1 MATVTYEPRSGPSW
15 REPFGM
21 YREMRDQAP
30 VLHVP
35 KGDYWVLSRFED
47 IWQAA
52 RDTETFSSASGLT
65 TTYGDM
71 EAMNLAPTMVMMDPP
86 RHTEFRKLVSAG
98 FTPRKVQALE
108 PAMRAY
114 VAEKIEEMRGLP
126 QCDFVA
132 GLARPLPCW
141 VVANYLG
148 VPLEDRALFDE
159 WTHAIVG
166 GSAEGNLLEAGGGAA
181 AVTELYEYFT
191 ALVEKKRVEP
201 GEDMISE
208 LIAADLDGDPLG
220 ILEILGY
227 AFVMITGGNDTATGL
242 LAGAA
247 ELLTTHPDERQKLR
261 EYPEKIPNA
270 VEELL
275 RLTSPVQGLARTLT
289 RDVEIEGHRIPEGR
303 KVLLHY
309 GSGNRD
315 EREFGPSAGDLDVDR
330 EIDRILTFTIGP
342 HYCLGAA
349 AARLQ
354 GQIVLEELLARC
366 PDFVADTEGGEFAR
380 GAVVRRHEVLPFMAE
395 PGRQDLFPKPRQSE

>member
-1 MATVTYEPRSGPSW
+1 MPNVTYEPRSGASW
-15 REPFGM
+15 RDPFPM
-21 YREMRDQAP
+21 YRAMREEAP
-30 VLHVP
+30 ILHVS

-98 FTPRKVQALE
+98 FTPRKVQALA
-108 PAMRAY
+108 PAMRRY
-114 VAEKIEEMRGLP
+114 VSEKIEEMRSHDT
-126 QCDFVA
+126 CDFVG

-148 VPLEDRALFDE
+148 VPLEDRPLFDV

-166 GSAEGNLLEAGGGAA
+166 GSAEGNLLEAGDGAA
-181 AVTELYEYFT
+181 AVGELYEYFT
-191 ALVEKKRVEP
+191 ALVEQKRIEP
-201 GEDMISE
+201 GDDMVSE
-208 LIAADLDGDPLG
+208 LIASKLEGSPLG

-247 ELLTTHPDERQKLR
+247 ELLTTYPEQRQKLLDH
-261 EYPEKIPNA
+261 PEKIPNA

-289 RDVEIEGHRIPEGR
+289 RDVEIDGHRIPAGR

-315 EREFGPSAGDLDVDR
+315 EREFGPTAEKFDVDR
-330 EIDRILTFTIGP
+330 QIDRILSFTIGP

-366 PDFVADTEGGEFAR
+366 PDFSADVTAGAFAR
-380 GAVVRRHEVLPFMAE
+380 GAVVRRHEHLPFSA
-395 PGRQDLFPKPRQSE
+395 GPRR

>member
-1 MATVTYEPRSGPSW
+1 MATVTFEPRSGPSW
-15 REPFGM
+15 RDPFPM
-21 YREMRDQAP
+21 YKAMRDHGP
-30 VLHVP
+30 ILHVP
-35 KGDYWVLSRFED
+35 KGDYWVLSRFEE

-86 RHTEFRKLVSAG
+86 RHTDFRKLVSAG

-108 PAMRAY
+108 PAMRSY
-114 VAEKIEEMRGLP
+114 VVEKIEEMRGKGS
-126 QCDFVA
+126 CDFVE

-148 VPLEDRALFDE
+148 VPIEDRPLFDD

-166 GSAEGNLLEAGGGAA
+166 GSAEGNLLDAGGGAA
-181 AVTELYEYFT
+181 AVGELYEYFT
-191 ALVEKKRVEP
+191 ALVEQKRSHP
-201 GEDMISE
+201 GDDMVSE
-208 LIAADLDGDPLG
+208 LIASKLEGNPLG

-247 ELLTTHPDERQKLR
+247 ELLTTYPEQRQKLIDD
-261 EYPEKIPNA
+261 PGKIANA

-289 RDVEIEGHRIPEGR
+289 RDVEIDGQKIPAGR

-315 EREFGPSAGDLDVDR
+315 EREFGPTASDFDVDR
-330 EIDRILTFTIGP
+330 KIDRILTFTIGP

-349 AARLQ
+349 AARMQ
-354 GQIVLEELLARC
+354 GQIVLEELLQRC
-366 PDFVADTEGGEFAR
+366 PNFSADVAAGEFAR
-380 GAVVRRHEVLPFMAE
+380 GAVVRRHEALPLTTA
-395 PGRQDLFPKPRQSE
+395 P

>member
-1 MATVTYEPRSGPSW
+1 MATVTYEPRSGSSW
-15 REPFGM
+15 RDPFPM
-21 YREMRDQAP
+21 YREMREHAP

-86 RHTEFRKLVSAG
+86 RHTDFRKLVSAG

-114 VAEKIEEMRGLP
+114 VAEKIEEMRTKGT
-126 QCDFVA
+126 CDFVE

-148 VPLEDRALFDE
+148 VPIEDRPLFDD

-166 GSAEGNLLEAGGGAA
+166 GSAEGNLLDAGGGAA
-181 AVTELYEYFT
+181 AVGELYEYFT
-191 ALVEKKRVEP
+191 ALVEQKRAHP
-201 GEDMISE
+201 GDDMVSE
-208 LIAADLDGDPLG
+208 LIASKLEGNPLG

-247 ELLTTHPDERQKLR
+247 ELLTAHPEQRKKLL
-261 EYPEKIPNA
+261 EDPKKIPNA

-289 RDVEIEGHRIPEGR
+289 RDVEVGGHHIAAGR

-315 EREFGPSAGDLDVDR
+315 EREFGPTANEFDIDR
-330 EIDRILTFTIGP
+330 KIDRILTFTIGP

-349 AARLQ
+349 AARMQ
-354 GQIVLEELLARC
+354 GQIVLEELLQRC
-366 PDFVADTEGGEFAR
+366 PDFTADIAAGEFAR
-380 GAVVRRHEVLPFMAE
+380 GSVVRRHEVLPVTTE
-395 PGRQDLFPKPRQSE
+395 P

>member
-1 MATVTYEPRSGPSW
+1 MATVTYEPRSGSSW
-15 REPFGM
+15 RDPFPM
-21 YREMRDQAP
+21 YREMREHAP

-86 RHTEFRKLVSAG
+86 RHTDFRKLVSAG

-114 VAEKIEEMRGLP
+114 VAEKIEEMRTKGT
-126 QCDFVA
+126 CDFVE

-148 VPLEDRALFDE
+148 VPIEDRPLFDD

-166 GSAEGNLLEAGGGAA
+166 GSAEGNLLDAGGGAA
-181 AVTELYEYFT
+181 AVGELYEYFT
-191 ALVEKKRVEP
+191 ALVEQKRAHP
-201 GEDMISE
+201 GDDMVSE
-208 LIAADLDGDPLG
+208 LIASKLEGNPLG

-247 ELLTTHPDERQKLR
+247 ELLTAHPEQRKKLL
-261 EYPEKIPNA
+261 EDPKKIPNA

-289 RDVEIEGHRIPEGR
+289 RDVEVGGHHIAAGR

-315 EREFGPSAGDLDVDR
+315 EREFGPTANEFDIDR
-330 EIDRILTFTIGP
+330 KIDRILTFTIGP

-349 AARLQ
+349 AARMQ
-354 GQIVLEELLARC
+354 GQIVLEELLQRC
-366 PDFVADTEGGEFAR
+366 PDFTADIAAGEFAR
-380 GAVVRRHEVLPFMAE
+380 GSVVRRHEVLPVTTA
-395 PGRQDLFPKPRQSE
+395 P

>member
-1 MATVTYEPRSGPSW
+1 
-15 REPFGM
+15 M
-21 YREMRDQAP
+21 YKAMRDHGP
-30 VLHVP
+30 ILHVP
-35 KGDYWVLSRFED
+35 KGDYWVLSRFEE

-86 RHTEFRKLVSAG
+86 RHTDFRKLVSAG

-108 PAMRAY
+108 PAMRSY
-114 VAEKIEEMRGLP
+114 VAEKIEEMRGKGS
-126 QCDFVA
+126 CDFVE

-148 VPLEDRALFDE
+148 VPIEDRPLFDD

-166 GSAEGNLLEAGGGAA
+166 GSAEGNLLDAGGGAA
-181 AVTELYEYFT
+181 AVGELYEYFT
-191 ALVEKKRVEP
+191 ALVEQKRGHP
-201 GEDMISE
+201 GDDMVSE
-208 LIAADLDGDPLG
+208 LIASKLEGNPLG

-247 ELLTTHPDERQKLR
+247 ELLTTYPEQRQKLIDD
-261 EYPEKIPNA
+261 PGKIANA

-289 RDVEIEGHRIPEGR
+289 RDVEIDGQKIPAGR

-315 EREFGPSAGDLDVDR
+315 EREFGPTASDFDVDR
-330 EIDRILTFTIGP
+330 KIDRILTFTIGP

-349 AARLQ
+349 AARMQ
-354 GQIVLEELLARC
+354 GQIVLEELLQRC
-366 PDFVADTEGGEFAR
+366 PNFSADVAAGEFAR
-380 GAVVRRHEVLPFMAE
+380 GAVVRRHEALPLTTA
-395 PGRQDLFPKPRQSE
+395 P